1 MKIEINLKI
10 IIALIFFFMFDNIN
24 MYLIFLLFITI
35 HEIAHLIIGLIIG
48 GIPKKMTIS
57 IFGVSMEF
65 YCYRKNKMIHKI
77 MFFLIGPLTN
87 IIIGMVCNRVI
98 MPEELKQ
105 NIVLTNYAIGIFNL
119 FPILPLDG
127 GKILKEI
134 FKKIFGLDYSN
145 KIMIIL
151 SKFFLISISLI
162 YSILIIEIK
171 NIMILFLLIY
181 LWYLYIIEEKKYYL
195 YLKTKRVLGNI
206 I

>member
-10 IIALIFFFMFDNIN
+10 IIALIFFFMFDNVN

-35 HEIAHLIIGLIIG
+35 HEIAHLVVGLIIG

-65 YCYRKNKMIHKI
+65 YSYKKNKILYKI

-87 IIIGMVCNRVI
+87 IIIGMVCNKILVQN
-98 MPEELKQ
+98 ELKK
-105 NIVLTNYAIGIFNL
+105 NIVFTNYAIGIFNL

-134 FKKIFGLDYSN
+134 LKKAFGFDCSN
-145 KIMIIL
+145 KIMIVL
-151 SKFFLISISLI
+151 SKFFLITISLI

-195 YLKTKRVLGNI
+195 YLKTKKALGNI

>member
-10 IIALIFFFMFDNIN
+10 IIALIFFFMFDNVN

-35 HEIAHLIIGLIIG
+35 HEIAHLVVGLIIG

-65 YCYRKNKMIHKI
+65 YSYKKNKILYKI

-87 IIIGMVCNRVI
+87 IIIGMVCNKILVQN
-98 MPEELKQ
+98 ELKK
-105 NIVLTNYAIGIFNL
+105 NIVFTNYAIGIFNL

-134 FKKIFGLDYSN
+134 LKKAFGFDCSN
-145 KIMIIL
+145 KIMIVL
-151 SKFFLISISLI
+151 SKFFLITIS
-162 YSILIIEIK
+162 
-171 NIMILFLLIY
+171 
-181 LWYLYIIEEKKYYL
+181 
-195 YLKTKRVLGNI
+195 
-206 I
+206 

>member
-35 HEIAHLIIGLIIG
+35 HEIAHLIIGLMIG

-65 YCYRKNKMIHKI
+65 YSYRKNKMIYKI

-98 MPEELKQ
+98 MQEELKK
-105 NIVLTNYAIGIFNL
+105 NIVFTNYAIGIFNL
-119 FPILPLDG
+119 FPMLPLDG